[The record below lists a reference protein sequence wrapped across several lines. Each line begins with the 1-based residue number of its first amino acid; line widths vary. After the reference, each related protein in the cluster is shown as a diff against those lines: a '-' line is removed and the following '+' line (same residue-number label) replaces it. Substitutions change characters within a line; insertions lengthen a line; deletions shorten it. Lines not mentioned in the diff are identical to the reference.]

1 MSNIF
6 VFNINTSFMKN
17 LFVCVVLFFGS
28 LSFAQINSNFGP
40 DNFVVIGENLGGF
53 TGTLSSGGRF
63 GRDHD
68 LIGDV
73 NKDGVIDVIIGARSD
88 DDGATDAGAAYV
100 LFMNTDG
107 TVQSHQ
113 KISMLEGGFEET
125 LNAGNFFGY
134 GVAGIGDYDDDG
146 IPDVAISA
154 PVAPNNS
161 LYIIHLNIDGTVK
174 DFVKNENT
182 VAQGLS
188 AVGDLNN
195 DGKIDLVA
203 CTPKANAGGTER
215 GAIKILFFNTSSE
228 IIPSNTVTISST
240 QGGFGEGLE
249 DGDKFGG
256 REAAYLGD
264 IDNDGNPELA
274 VGAFMT
280 DGGKGAIWILSLD
293 ANTHNVISKVKI
305 AEGLNGFDEELTS
318 GDNPNGTQGANF
330 GHAMC
335 AAGDLNG
342 DGITDLITGANQ
354 QNEGEAYILYLNS
367 DKTVKSYVKI
377 DNETGG
383 FDLDL
388 AAEERF
394 SRSISYIGDL
404 RGDGSVAINFGGG
417 AGSTGL
423 VYILFL
429 EPCDFTSENK
439 SYNWT
444 AQNLVYTN
452 WDAST
457 SEFIEA
463 ALSIE
468 QCSYKSLEINASYF
482 SFEAQTG
489 KCFCYDS
496 LASLLEQ
503 TQEMDLYLHK
513 CSNVESTVQTLE
525 FNEGWSLFSTYIKAS
540 SMNLETVLNPIQSDI
555 VIVKD
560 YIGNAYLPQWEF
572 NGIGDIETEQAYL
585 LKANSFCSLS
595 LTGSYNFPEL
605 HPIELEEGWNQIS
618 YLRINEESEVQS
630 VFEEIIENIVIVK
643 DELGMAYL
651 PEWGFNGI
659 DALKPG
665 KGYQIKSSS
674 PINLQYLS
682 NTLSY

>member
-1 MSNIF
+1 
-6 VFNINTSFMKN
+6 MKKAFFYICT
-17 LFVCVVLFFGS
+17 LFS
-28 LSFAQINSNFGP
+28 LIAFPQINSNFGP
-40 DNFVVIGENLGGF
+40 DYFITIGEGLGGF
-53 TGTLSSGGRF
+53 TGELSAGGRF

-73 NKDGVIDVIIGARSD
+73 NKDGVLDIIVGARSD

-100 LFMNTDG
+100 LFMNTNG

-113 KISMLEGGFEET
+113 KISMLEGGFDEI

-154 PVAPNNS
+154 PVSPNNS

-174 DFVKNENT
+174 DYVKNENT

-195 DGKIDLVA
+195 DGRIDLVA
-203 CTPKANAGGTER
+203 CTPKANAGGSER
-215 GAIKILFFNTSSE
+215 GAIKILFFDDSSQ
-228 IIPSNTVTISST
+228 IINSSTVTISST
-240 QGGFGEGLE
+240 EGGFGEGLE

-264 IDNDGNPELA
+264 LDNDGNLELA

-293 ANTHNVISKVKI
+293 SITHNVISKLKI
-305 AEGLNGFDEELTS
+305 ASGLNGFDEELTT
-318 GDNPNGTQGANF
+318 GANPNGTEGANF

-354 QNEGEAYILYLNS
+354 QNEGEAYILYLNA
-367 DKTVKSYVKI
+367 DKTVKSYVKVH
-377 DNETGG
+377 NEHGG
-383 FDLDL
+383 FDFDL
-388 AAEERF
+388 APEERF
-394 SRSISYIGDL
+394 SRSISFIGDL
-404 RGDGSVAINFGGG
+404 RGDGSIAVNFGGG

-423 VYILFL
+423 IYILFF
-429 EPCDFTSENK
+429 EPCDFAFENK

-452 WDAST
+452 WDSST
-457 SEFIEA
+457 SEVTEA

-468 QCSYKSLEINASYF
+468 ECSYKSLENNASYF
-482 SFEAQTG
+482 SFDSQSG
-489 KCFCYDS
+489 KCFCYNS
-496 LASLLEQ
+496 EASLVSEN
-503 TQEMDLYLHK
+503 QEMELYLNK
-513 CSNVESTVQTLE
+513 CSNIESTVQTIE
-525 FNEGWSLFSTYIKAS
+525 FNEGWSIFSTYLKVE
-540 SMNLETVLNPIQSDI
+540 SMDIETVLSPIQSQL

-560 YIGNAYLPQWEF
+560 NVGNAYLPDWDF
-572 NGIGDIETEQAYL
+572 NGIGDVVTDEAYL
-585 LKANSFCSLS
+585 VKASLDCSLT
-595 LTGSYNFPEL
+595 LNGMYMYPEL
-605 HPIELEEGWNQIS
+605 YPIDLEEGWNQFS
-618 YLRINEESEVQS
+618 YLRIENEVDVIA
-630 VFEEIIENIVIVK
+630 VFNTINDEIVIVK

-651 PEWGFNGI
+651 PDWGFNGI
-659 DALKPG
+659 SSLQPG
-665 KGYQIKSSS
+665 KGYQIKCNSA
-674 PINLQYLS
+674 IRLHYLS
-682 NTLSY
+682 NIHAY